1 MVSDFKIQAVESYY
15 DERSWGRR
23 CVLLSG
29 SKEGSKEV
37 ANRNASNLPFLSGI
51 FSVVSAVLVMVG
63 GVVTIWAAL
72 VTYGGYGY
80 GFIGGTNV
88 FYWIVGVF
96 EIIAFAVG
104 LTGGIF
110 QIKRQYFLG
119 TIFSNILL
127 ITSGVMLIGQSFFK
141 IGRMELTFAGLL
153 LLAVPILIL
162 TILSIVFIG
171 MSKKEFKN

>member
-1 MVSDFKIQAVESYY
+1 
-15 DERSWGRR
+15 
-23 CVLLSG
+23 LSG
-29 SKEGSKEV
+29 GKEGSKEV
-37 ANRNASNLPFLSGI
+37 AKQDASKPPLSNLPFLSGI
-51 FSVVSAVLVMVG
+51 FSIISAVLVIVG

-104 LTGGIF
+104 ITGGIF

-127 ITSGVMLIGQSFFK
+127 ITAGIMLIGQSFFK

>member
-1 MVSDFKIQAVESYY
+1 
-15 DERSWGRR
+15 
-23 CVLLSG
+23 LSG
-29 SKEGSKEV
+29 GNDVTKQDALK
-37 ANRNASNLPFLSGI
+37 LPLLSGI
-51 FSVVSAVLVMVG
+51 FSIISAILVLLG
-63 GVVTIWAAL
+63 GVVTIYGAL
-72 VTYGGYGY
+72 ITYGGYGY

-88 FYWIVGVF
+88 FFWIVGVF
-96 EIIAFAVG
+96 EIIAFSVG
-104 LTGGIF
+104 LTGAIF

-127 ITSGVMLIGQSFFK
+127 IASAILLIAQAFFK
-141 IGRMELTFAGLL
+141 IGRMELTFSVLL